1 MAEIKLVRWRKG
13 NKRNEQ
19 KTEKNVRLKFLKRGG
34 VEKKETA
41 PCAQYSF
48 AFSGCG
54 RFQPSLWVY
63 ILHGL
68 SVRAHGRHIFVF
80 PPLHVNFAPI

>member
-41 PCAQYSF
+41 MCA
-48 AFSGCG
+48 
-54 RFQPSLWVY
+54 V
-63 ILHGL
+63 
-68 SVRAHGRHIFVF
+68 
-80 PPLHVNFAPI
+80 